1 LSAFVVKLQINCKL
15 KYQNVMKKFNLL
27 VALSALVLG
36 GLSFTACEDTVNNP
50 PAITYDDASPIV
62 LGAGVTT
69 VAVTGQIV
77 ADAGLD
83 KVVLYKVVGASEP
96 QIGAA
101 YESFSA
107 GDITSTDDVNYNFRF
122 TLTNVT
128 ENMSLK
134 VTATDKDDQT
144 ASQSIAIQTSA
155 AAGGINSWTAT
166 LGGGGSNLGS
176 FFASANGTV
185 YTSNQA
191 VDAAANIDIIFY
203 YGTAAGLS
211 GAGLYAPNSGI
222 KTVYSAGG
230 GLIETTFGTL
240 NATKF
245 GTTTLTTTQF
255 DGATDDALITAN
267 VGTPTATGIQVAAN
281 SVYGFTTV
289 GGKKG
294 LIKVVSI
301 PANNDGNCSIAVK
314 VQE

>member
-1 LSAFVVKLQINCKL
+1 
-15 KYQNVMKKFNLL
+15 MKKFNLL
-27 VALSALVLG
+27 VALSALILG

-62 LGAGVTT
+62 LGSGVTS

-83 KVVLYKVVGASEP
+83 KVVLFKVVGGSET

-101 YESFSA
+101 YESFSS
-107 GDITSTDDVNYNFRF
+107 GDITTTDDVNYNFRF
-122 TLTNVT
+122 TLTDVT
-128 ENMSLK
+128 ANMTLK
-134 VTATDKDDQT
+134 ITATDKDDQT
-144 ASQSIAIQTSA
+144 SSESIAIQTSA
-155 AAGGINSWTAT
+155 AAGGIVSWTAI
-166 LGGGGSNLGS
+166 LGGGGHQTLGS

-185 YTSNQA
+185 YLASQA
-191 VDAAANIDIIFY
+191 VAAAANIDIIFY

-211 GAGLYAPNSGI
+211 GAGLYAPNSAI
-222 KTVYSAGG
+222 KNEYSAGG
-230 GLIETTFGTL
+230 GKIVTTFSVL
-240 NATKF
+240 NSTKF
-245 GTTTLTTTQF
+245 ATTTVTGTQF

-267 VGTPTATGIQVAAN
+267 VSSPTADAIQIAAG

-301 PANNDGNCSIAVK
+301 PTDNTGTCSIAVK

>member
-1 LSAFVVKLQINCKL
+1 
-15 KYQNVMKKFNLL
+15 MKKFNLL

-62 LGAGVTT
+62 LGSGVTT
-69 VAVTGQIV
+69 KAVTGQIV

-83 KVVLYKVVGASEP
+83 QVTLFKVVGETET

-101 YESFSA
+101 YTSFSA
-107 GDITSTDDVNYNFRF
+107 GEITTTDDVNYIFRF
-122 TLTNVT
+122 TLDNIT

-134 VTATDKDDQT
+134 ITATDKDDQT
-144 ASQSIAIQTSA
+144 ASKSIAIQTSA
-155 AAGGINSWTAT
+155 AAGGIVSWTAI
-166 LGGGGSNLGS
+166 LGGGDNALGS
-176 FFASANGTV
+176 FFASATGDI
-185 YTSNQA
+185 YTSGVA
-191 VDAAANIDIIFY
+191 KDHAAAIDIIFY
-203 YGTAAGLS
+203 YGTEAGLS

-230 GLIETTFGTL
+230 GLIETTFSVL

-245 GTTTLTTTQF
+245 GSTTLTTTQF

-267 VGTPTATGIQVAAN
+267 VSAPTATGIQVAAN
-281 SVYGFTTV
+281 GVYGFTTV

-294 LIKVVSI
+294 LIKVVSV
-301 PANNDGNCSIAVK
+301 PASNAGTCSIAVK